1 MRARVTMTHQ
11 LRTNSMGARGEWPA
25 RCRHLVIAARTH
37 HTTMI
42 DDTELDVSPPAVHEL
57 VSPEST
63 MRSRRRLALLQAR
76 LFRRML
82 LGELLSFSPST
93 CDC

>member
-1 MRARVTMTHQ
+1 MIVG
-11 LRTNSMGARGEWPA
+11 SDPPGAGTS
-25 RCRHLVIAARTH
+25 VIAAHTH